1 MSNYHIIYTNNQTV
15 LPKKELVNAVFL
27 IAFDNSK
34 ILAIKNERGWD
45 IPGGHIEG
53 EETLEE
59 GLAREV
65 QEEAGATFSDA
76 KLFATSGS
84 NNQDRHDKVMF
95 FYTTNNFSLGNF
107 IATEDALGREVIEVK
122 EFLEKCDNPT
132 ELADLISHAQLI
144 VANQQDCSPNILHN
158 GTPF

>member
-1 MSNYHIIYTNNQTV
+1 MSNYRIIYLTNDTV

-27 IAFDNSK
+27 IAFNNSK

-53 EETLEE
+53 GETPEE
-59 GLAREV
+59 GLIREV

-76 KLFATSGS
+76 KLFAISSS

-95 FYTTNNFSLGNF
+95 FYTTNNFTLGNF
-107 IATEDALGREVIEVK
+107 TTSEDVLGREVIGVK
-122 EFLEKCDNPT
+122 EFLRKSSNSL
-132 ELADLISHAQLI
+132 ELADLISHARLI
-144 VANQQDCSPNILHN
+144 FTDQ
-158 GTPF
+158 